1 MSSPSSA
8 SSSAL
13 FASAHV
19 ISRKRRY
26 VIASHD
32 DILRLFDMLKR
43 TRATGRV
50 EFDFSQGTC
59 ASASVEEKVDSYR
72 LTG

>member
-8 SSSAL
+8 PASTL

-26 VIASHD
+26 AIASHG
-32 DILRLFDMLKR
+32 DILLLFDMLKR
-43 TRATGRV
+43 TRVTGRV
-50 EFDFSQGTC
+50 EFDLSQGTC
-59 ASASVEEKVDSYR
+59 ASASVEEKVDTYR